1 MNNES
6 RHTCDPAVE
15 VRVGRHLEAGVRH
28 QEAGDV
34 GEAGVDVFA
43 HVLQLLVL
51 VLRDLWCT
59 DT

>member
-1 MNNES
+1 MRTTKDES

-51 VLRDLWCT
+51 VL
-59 DT
+59 